1 MRNKLF
7 LSLLVALTF
16 NVERSAAIE
25 LVSTGDAAADMADLI
40 ADDVSGVTVD
50 LNSASFT
57 ITVPGGGTEDSA
69 TVARGIF
76 ENGITSPGTALPQ
89 ENQDPNGPTATY
101 AGGLGI
107 PYGICLST
115 GWVTDFATPSAG
127 RGFGIEGP
135 NNGDQDS
142 AIPPGLPA
150 NHEGEAST
158 RLVLSRDEDL
168 IDFAFPTVNPK
179 PLGGD
184 ANVLEFEV
192 ELTSPGFLRLSFV
205 FASDEY
211 PAWIDPILFPFND
224 SFIIL
229 IDEIN
234 IATIVENSVVQP
246 FRVFDI
252 IDCDPLFFENDTAP
266 FPLVL
271 QSGMNEHKIPGVP
284 RYDHE
289 YGGFTKVLT
298 RETPLP
304 LAAGTHTIRI
314 VIQDVG
320 EVEDDQG
327 NVFPDRSV
335 DSCLFIGENSLKLF
349 ELAQGDY
356 NGDGIVNNE
365 DYTVWRYYFINPPS
379 QVTFY
384 HGDGNGDGVVDDD
397 DYEIWYD
404 NWGATG
410 NQDLEADFDRD
421 GCVKLA
427 DLTILSTYLPM
438 PSCASR
444 FEGDA
449 NGDGAVNN
457 SDLTILASQYQPGC
471 DSEGLMAG
479 GGEGD
484 ENLEAMLASVTDDE
498 DLIAQLRSSFKE
510 AAEKAERTAIV
521 VLAPVAKSLIPERA
535 DANDDGRVDEADFA
549 IIEAALGLKE

>member
-1 MRNKLF
+1 M
-7 LSLLVALTF
+7 
-16 NVERSAAIE
+16 
-25 LVSTGDAAADMADLI
+25 
-40 ADDVSGVTVD
+40 
-50 LNSASFT
+50 
-57 ITVPGGGTEDSA
+57 
-69 TVARGIF
+69 
-76 ENGITSPGTALPQ
+76 
-89 ENQDPNGPTATY
+89 
-101 AGGLGI
+101 
-107 PYGICLST
+107 CLST

-158 RLVLSRDEDL
+158 RLILSRDEDL

-192 ELTSPGFLRLSFV
+192 ELASPGFLRLSFV

-271 QSGMNEHKIPGVP
+271 QSGMNEHKIPGEP

-304 LAAGTHTIRI
+304 LAAGTHTIKI

-356 NGDGIVNNE
+356 NGDGIVDGQDFE
-365 DYTVWRYYFINPPS
+365 IWRDNFIAGTSPAH
-379 QVTFY
+379 FY
-384 HGDGNGDGVVDDD
+384 HGDGNGNGVVDED
-397 DYEIWYD
+397 DYDIWLA
-404 NWGATG
+404 NFGATG
-410 NQDLEADFDRD
+410 NRDLSADFNRD
-421 GCVKLA
+421 GCVDSLDA
-427 DLTILSTYLPM
+427 SIFGTYWQM
-438 PSCASR
+438 QSCASR
-444 FEGDA
+444 FEGDT
-449 NGDGAVNN
+449 NGDGAVNS
-457 SDLTILASQYQPGC
+457 SDASAVGEQWQQGC
-471 DSEGLMAG
+471 EGQGLMAG
-479 GGEGD
+479 GGEAD
-484 ENLEAMLASVTDDE
+484 NLDLMLAGVTDDD
-498 DLIAQLRSSFKE
+498 DLIAQLRSSIKE
-510 AAEKAERTAIV
+510 TAEKAERTAIV
-521 VLAPVAKSLIPERA
+521 ILGPVAKSLIPERA
-535 DANDDGRVDEADFA
+535 DANNDGQVDEADFA
-549 IIEAALGLKE
+549 IIESALGFKE